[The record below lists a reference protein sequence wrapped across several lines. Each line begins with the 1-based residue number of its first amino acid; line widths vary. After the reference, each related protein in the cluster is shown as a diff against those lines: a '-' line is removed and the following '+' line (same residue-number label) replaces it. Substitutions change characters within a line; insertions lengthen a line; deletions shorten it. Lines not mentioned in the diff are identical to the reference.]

1 MPTFSFEESRI
12 MRFRAL
18 VSFVAVAA
26 VVTASIAF
34 AAAKKPADC
43 SCPISGQPAKAD
55 KSAELDG
62 GKVYFCCGNC
72 QAAFKKAPE
81 EHAAKAHL
89 QMVATGELVQTG
101 CPFNGRDV
109 NPSTVITIGDA
120 EVGFCCNNCKGKA
133 EKAEGDD
140 QIALVFGDISKGFKT
155 PAELE
160 KAK

>member
-1 MPTFSFEESRI
+1 

-62 GKVYFCCGNC
+62 CKVYFCCGNC

>member
-1 MPTFSFEESRI
+1 

-133 EKAEGDD
+133 EKAESDD
-140 QIALVFGDISKGFKT
+140 QIALVFGDISQGFKT

>member
-1 MPTFSFEESRI
+1 
-12 MRFRAL
+12 MRFRSLIALAAVAL
-18 VSFVAVAA
+18 VA
-26 VVTASIAF
+26 TASFAF

-43 SCPISGQPAKAD
+43 ACPISGQPAKAD
-55 KSAELDG
+55 KSAEFDG
-62 GKVYFCCGNC
+62 GTVYFCCGNC
-72 QAAFKKAPE
+72 QAAFKKDSSK
-81 EHAAKAHL
+81 HAAKAHL

-101 CPFNGRDV
+101 CPFSGRDV
-109 NPSTVITIGDA
+109 NASTVIAIGDA

-140 QIALVFGDISKGFKT
+140 QVALVFGDISKGFKT

>member
-1 MPTFSFEESRI
+1 

-120 EVGFCCNNCKGKA
+120 EVGFCCNKCKGKA

>member
-1 MPTFSFEESRI
+1 

-43 SCPISGQPAKAD
+43 SCPISGQPAKAY

-140 QIALVFGDISKGFKT
+140 QIALVFGDISNGFKT

>member
-1 MPTFSFEESRI
+1 

-62 GKVYFCCGNC
+62 GKVYFCCDNC

>member
-1 MPTFSFEESRI
+1 

-62 GKVYFCCGNC
+62 GKVYFCCGNW
-72 QAAFKKAPE
+72 QARFKKPPE

>member
-1 MPTFSFEESRI
+1 

-43 SCPISGQPAKAD
+43 SCPISGQQAKAD

>member
-1 MPTFSFEESRI
+1 
-12 MRFRAL
+12 MRFRSLIAFSAVAL
-18 VSFVAVAA
+18 VA
-26 VVTASIAF
+26 TASFAF

-43 SCPISGQPAKAD
+43 ACPISGQPAKAD
-55 KSAELDG
+55 KTAELDG
-62 GKVYFCCGNC
+62 GTVYFCCGNC
-72 QAAFKKAPE
+72 QAAFKKDPSK
-81 EHAAKAHL
+81 HAAKAHL

-133 EKAEGDD
+133 EKAEGDE
-140 QIALVFGDISKGFKT
+140 QVALVFGDISKGFKT

-160 KAK
+160 AAK

>member
-1 MPTFSFEESRI
+1 
-12 MRFRAL
+12 MRSRAL